1 MSKRTNLTER
11 QRFWLAH
18 LRRCERSKQP
28 LKAYAVAN
36 GLGVSALYEAKSTLR
51 RKGVLRDTTT
61 RPRFVRVEREPEPD
75 MAPMLCRVRLP
86 NGVLVEMACAPG
98 QWESVLQAAARLP

>member
-1 MSKRTNLTER
+1 MSKRTELTER

-18 LRRCERSKQP
+18 LRRCERGHGS
-28 LKAYAVAN
+28 LKAYAVEN

-51 RKGVLRDTTT
+51 RKGVLGDAIT
-61 RPRFVRVEREPEPD
+61 RPRFVRVEHEPEPGA
-75 MAPMLCRVRLP
+75 APMLCRVRLT

-98 QWESVLQAAARLP
+98 QWESVLQAAARLS